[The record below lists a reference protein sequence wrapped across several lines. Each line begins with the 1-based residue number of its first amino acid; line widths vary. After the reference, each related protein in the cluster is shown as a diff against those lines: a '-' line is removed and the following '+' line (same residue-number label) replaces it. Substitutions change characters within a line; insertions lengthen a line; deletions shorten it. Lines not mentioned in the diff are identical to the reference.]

1 MRWLLSLL
9 ILNFYPMALSFE
21 HQRPEIREALFQC
34 RLAMKDYFDLKE
46 SASIQEISLDEETLG
61 ISLQSADINIIRKIS
76 ENKKAAVE
84 NTFAKNYENQL
95 KICQRKTHDKSEI
108 EDFYRAFKREYRDID
123 CEAKLVDSNLK
134 PSEVKT
140 LCQGAK
146 YFDLV
151 FFKSENRRPNL
162 ILIGETHV
170 MGSGAEL
177 AGQQILDTFKLRAV
191 EGYNGKFD
199 SRNLMGVGYEFVM
212 TLAKIGLI
220 GTSNIIRAR
229 NNGYYLWSDGDQ
241 SEIFFNKNLVSNK
254 PVGLR
259 DAINQAR
266 GASVS
271 INLERSRDIR
281 EEVAANCKGYSTCY
295 GAVYHRY
302 MIERRSDDMAKTL
315 TSLMPIVYPQKTL
328 IAIVGRLHIPGL
340 SERLKCSLDVLP
352 KLIGRPHMENSWPK
366 DISNKSSC
374 I

>member
-1 MRWLLSLL
+1 MPPQLRIYSHTEVLKYFGGAISGPHAIICLICSVTTTLIALSWRNPCFIRLCLGFLRRKPLVRWLLSLL

-241 SEIFFNKNLVSNK
+241 SEK
-254 PVGLR
+254 P
-259 DAINQAR
+259 
-266 GASVS
+266 S
-271 INLERSRDIR
+271 I
-281 EEVAANCKGYSTCY
+281 K
-295 GAVYHRY
+295 
-302 MIERRSDDMAKTL
+302 
-315 TSLMPIVYPQKTL
+315 
-328 IAIVGRLHIPGL
+328 
-340 SERLKCSLDVLP
+340 
-352 KLIGRPHMENSWPK
+352 
-366 DISNKSSC
+366 
-374 I
+374 